1 MTALLLVVFPAWP
14 FAVSATGKEEIDG
27 GRERGREEGS
37 RRINYSF
44 PTRNRE
50 QLLPIQHF
58 LMIKVTEDNISSPIS
73 CCKIA
78 MNVATRV
85 KCSLMRG

>member
-14 FAVSATGKEEIDG
+14 FAVIAMGKEEIDG
-27 GRERGREEGS
+27 GRERGREGGS

-50 QLLPIQHF
+50 QLLSIQHF
-58 LMIKVTEDNISSPIS
+58 LMI
-73 CCKIA
+73 
-78 MNVATRV
+78 
-85 KCSLMRG
+85 